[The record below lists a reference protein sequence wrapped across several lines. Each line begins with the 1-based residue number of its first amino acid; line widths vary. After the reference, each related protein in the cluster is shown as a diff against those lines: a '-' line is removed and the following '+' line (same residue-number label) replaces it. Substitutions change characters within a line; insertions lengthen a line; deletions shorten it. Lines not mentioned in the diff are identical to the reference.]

1 MTTSDQ
7 TIAVHR
13 SITVALPRERAFA
26 LFTEGMGAF
35 WPAEHSIGSAPIADV
50 VVEPGV
56 GGRWFERGTDGAE
69 CDWGRV
75 AAWEPPG
82 RVVLLWQIGI
92 DWTMHP
98 DFETDVEVTFTDDGP
113 GSTRVDLTHHHL
125 ERYGDQAEAMR
136 QVFDSPGGWTG
147 TLTRFAE
154 LAATS
159 PAPN

>member
-1 MTTSDQ
+1 M
-7 TIAVHR
+7 HR
-13 SITVALPRERAFA
+13 SITVALSRERAFA
-26 LFTEGMGAF
+26 LFTGRMGAF

-75 AAWEPPG
+75 AVWEPPG
-82 RVVLLWQIGI
+82 RVVLLWQIGA

-98 DFETDVEVTFTDDGP
+98 DFETDVEVAFTDDGP
-113 GSTRVDLTHHHL
+113 GRTRVDLTHRHL